1 MVFDMKRLNMRKQY
15 ITPENLF
22 FLVSF
27 FGIVI
32 MGVLMFLSGGEV
44 MYSMGYGESLFCD
57 FWGHMHR
64 ILDSGS
70 LYGNQAD
77 ADAIFPPLAYCFLFL
92 FSKCVEHRAGQT
104 DIAITGYGILVYA
117 IYLLI
122 FMTAFVQIIHYGYK
136 TDKKALKV
144 ILPFI
149 FLFSYPFWGCA
160 FERGNP
166 VIYAM
171 LFLYMG
177 IVLRNHS
184 NKVMREISLICV
196 AISAGF
202 KIYPALFGL
211 LWLAEKRY
219 KEAARLLI
227 YGVIAFFLPFIFFGG
242 IQGILEY
249 IGTFTRYIGKDI
261 YSQTSILGNCITIFG
276 EYGKVIGKIVIFAW
290 TVWVVFY
297 IFSEGVTWKSIA
309 LLTSTQTII
318 IAESYV
324 YTYVFIVIPCIY
336 FLNSL
341 HGRGREKKINYIYA
355 VLFAFVFTIPPLVNI
370 QSGVLIGIYVSWISI
385 LLLISLEKI
394 MNLMVR
400 K

>member
-1 MVFDMKRLNMRKQY
+1 MLKKENRRF
-15 ITPENLF
+15 TPEVLF
-22 FLVSF
+22 FVVAFIGIAIMLMLLFVSD
-27 FGIVI
+27 GKA
-32 MGVLMFLSGGEV
+32 MLT
-44 MYSMGYGESLFCD
+44 MGYGESMFCD
-57 FWGHMHR
+57 FWAHIHK
-64 ILDSGS
+64 LFNYDS
-70 LYGNQAD
+70 LYGNLAD
-77 ADAIFPPLAYCFLFL
+77 ADAIFPPLAYCFLNL
-92 FSKCVEHRAGQT
+92 FARCMQYDVSGFN
-104 DIAITGYGILVYA
+104 ISMTGYGVLILIMYM
-117 IYLLI
+117 LI
-122 FMTAFVQIIHYGYK
+122 FMTTFVQILNYDYK
-136 TDKKALKV
+136 TNKKVLK
-144 ILPFI
+144 IIAPFI

-290 TVWVVFY
+290 IVWVVFY

-341 HGRGREKKINYIYA
+341 HERGRENKINYIYA